1 MDILAGSE
9 LVSQSLAR
17 KEENQR
23 TEIVEECVNRVPLPQ
38 DTQECHG

>member
-1 MDILAGSE
+1 MDILAESE
-9 LVSQSLAR
+9 LVSKDLVQ

-23 TEIVEECVNRVPLPQ
+23 IEIVEEYLNRVLLPQ